1 MAMAF
6 LRAIAFSVLISSSWA
21 SGKKIQ
27 QPNFIF
33 VLADDFG
40 WNDVSFHG
48 SKQILTPNL
57 DALAFSGL
65 ILQNYYVT
73 PLCTPSRSALM
84 TGLYPIHTGM
94 QHDVLYG
101 YSRYGLPLSE
111 TTLPEYLKDLGYKNH
126 IVGKWH
132 LGHYKSVYLQL
143 FRGFDSHYGYWTGH
157 QDYYDH
163 TAVEW
168 VQKVHERLNAWGYDM
183 RRNHSVDWSAYGKYT
198 TTLLTDEAC
207 DVIRKHDVSN
217 PLFLYV
223 AHLAVHS
230 ANPYSPLQ
238 APEET
243 VDMFSSIEDL
253 QRRRY
258 AAMVHELDLS
268 VGKIVKSLGD
278 NNMLENTIIVF
289 STDNGGPA
297 AGFNQNA
304 ASNWPLKGV
313 KNTPWE
319 GGVRAAGLIWSP
331 LIPTGRRGQV
341 MSNLMDISDWL
352 PTLFE
357 AAGGNAT
364 TLKGLD
370 GVSHWNTVLY
380 DKPSARN
387 HVLHNIDDQLG
398 YAAIRKENWKLVKG
412 TTYDGNWDGWYG
424 PSGRTNES
432 FTDFTNSVDDVSL
445 IYRNAMIDCE
455 AAKYIAMLGMSETKN
470 LYQLLRDAEV
480 SCGERPVD
488 AHPCLPLDAP
498 CLFNIE
504 QDPCEYN
511 NLAEKFPNITED
523 LVSLLN
529 WYNATAVT
537 PLNTPPDPMSNPK
550 YWNYTF
556 TNWADFV

>member
-1 MAMAF
+1 MDYF
-6 LRAIAFSVLISSSWA
+6 QAIAFLVLLLLAWGFA
-21 SGKKIQ
+21 AQIQ
-27 QPNFIF
+27 QPNLVFI
-33 VLADDFG
+33 LADDFG

-48 SKQILTPNL
+48 SKQIPTPNL

-84 TGLYPIHTGM
+84 TGKHPIHTGM

-111 TTLPEYLKDLGYKNH
+111 TTLPDHLKLLGYKNH

-132 LGHYKSVYLQL
+132 LGHYKSVYTPLH
-143 FRGFDSHYGYWTGH
+143 RGFDSHYGYWTGH

-168 VQKVHERLNAWGYDM
+168 NAWGYDM
-183 RRNHSVDWSAYGKYT
+183 RRNNSVDWSAYGKYT
-198 TTLLTDEAC
+198 TTILTDEAR
-207 DVIRKHDVSN
+207 DVITKHDISS
-217 PLFLYV
+217 PLFLYI

-243 VDMFSSIEDL
+243 VKMFSNIEDL

-258 AAMVHELDLS
+258 AAMVHELDVS
-268 VGKIVKSLGD
+268 VGKIVKALGD
-278 NNMLENTIIVF
+278 KNMLQNTVIVF
-289 STDNGGPA
+289 SSDNGGPA

-319 GGVRAAGLIWSP
+319 GGVRAAGVVWSP
-331 LIPTGRRGQV
+331 LIPEDRRGRV

-357 AAGGNAT
+357 AAGGDVAS
-364 TLKGLD
+364 LKGLD
-370 GVSHWNTVLY
+370 GVSHWSTILY
-380 DKPSARN
+380 DKPSARH
-387 HVLHNIDDQLG
+387 HVLHNIDDKLG
-398 YAAIRKENWKLVKG
+398 YAAIRKKNWKLVKG
-412 TTYDGNWDGWYG
+412 TTYGGSWDGWYG
-424 PSGRTNES
+424 PSGRMNDSCIHS
-432 FTDFTNSVDDVSL
+432 FNSIEDAGPIEKKKLLKSDAGRYISRLGISV
-445 IYRNAMIDCE
+445 ID
-455 AAKYIAMLGMSETKN
+455 N
-470 LYQLLRDAEV
+470 LNQLLKDAEIK
-480 SCGERPVD
+480 CGERPVD
-488 AHPCLPLDAP
+488 AHACLPLDAP
-498 CLFNIE
+498 CLFDID

-511 NLAEKFPNITED
+511 NLAEKLPHIAND
-523 LVSLLN
+523 LLDLLN
-529 WYNATAVT
+529 WYNATAVA
-537 PLNTPPDPMSNPK
+537 PLNTQPDPMSNPK

-556 TNWADFV
+556 TNWVDFE